1 MGQIDITDFVTN
13 LINSITDEKIIN
25 KADKTYVDDNFVLN
39 TLFEEQINLKS
50 DIDHNHDDRYYTESE
65 MDIKLSEIESS
76 IVGASGFSVSI
87 VDVLPESG
95 EFNTIYL
102 VPSESPTEN
111 NKYNNYIWTG
121 TEYDEIGGAS
131 PADID
136 LSDYATLEYLT
147 SELSKYATIATLNT
161 ELSKKANN
169 DHTHD
174 TRYYTE
180 SEVDDKL
187 LTKANNSL
195 VNQSSDGLMSSADK
209 VKLDGVAD
217 GANKTVVDSSLSTT
231 STNPV
236 QNKIINTA
244 LSNKSNINHTHNSLS
259 PTTLGSNV
267 DFNDY
272 KTEGTY
278 VISWT
283 NAQSATNIP
292 NKTGGRLEVISVQ
305 AGVRQIYYNYG
316 QFNSGLSIWWRN
328 YYPNTDTWFDWEQ
341 IISTNNV
348 DTALSSTS
356 TNPVQN
362 KIIYQ
367 ELANKAPSSHTHSKL
382 EPVNIPV
389 NADLNDYKTQGSF
402 YCPMNVTAATVGN
415 TPSNQA
421 FHLEVYKATSNS
433 GKGVSQVAYSYRQD
447 NVHIWWRNGYG
458 GNWSEWY
465 EVANKEDITSAV
477 GDIQSALDKIIG
489 V

>member
-121 TEYDEIGGAS
+121 TEYDEIDGAS

-136 LSDYATLEYLT
+136 LSDYATLEHLT

-180 SEVDDKL
+180 SEVDDL
-187 LTKANNSL
+187 FTQLNDILETK
-195 VNQSSDGLMSSADK
+195 SDVG
-209 VKLDGVAD
+209 
-217 GANKTVVDSSLSTT
+217 
-231 STNPV
+231 
-236 QNKIINTA
+236 
-244 LSNKSNINHTHNSLS
+244 HTHIIDDVSNLQS
-259 PTTLGSNV
+259 TL
-267 DFNDY
+267 D
-272 KTEGTY
+272 
-278 VISWT
+278 
-283 NAQSATNIP
+283 
-292 NKTGGRLEVISVQ
+292 
-305 AGVRQIYYNYG
+305 
-316 QFNSGLSIWWRN
+316 
-328 YYPNTDTWFDWEQ
+328 
-341 IISTNNV
+341 
-348 DTALSSTS
+348 
-356 TNPVQN
+356 
-362 KIIYQ
+362 
-367 ELANKAPSSHTHSKL
+367 NKAPSSHVHSRLVPIDIL
-382 EPVNIPV
+382 E
-389 NADLNDYKTQGSF
+389 NADLNNYTTQGSF
-402 YCPMNVTAATVGN
+402 YCPLNATAVTVNNAPCT
-415 TPSNQA
+415 QA
-421 FHLEVYKATSNS
+421 FHLEVYKTTSDS
-433 GKGVSQVAYSYRQD
+433 SKGVCQVAYSFHQD
-447 NVHIWWRNGYG
+447 DVHTWWRNGYG

-465 EVANKEDITSAV
+465 EVANKEDIASLNNNKANINHTHNSLSPTTLGANVDFNNYKTEGVYVISWDNVQSATNAPNKTGGRLEVISVQNGVRQIYYNHGASESGLKIWWRNYYFTNKTWFDWQEIISTNNVDTVLSSTSTKPVQNKVIYNAI
-477 GDIQSALDKIIG
+477 GDIKTALNNILG
-489 V
+489 A